1 MTEPD
6 VTLTDYAL
14 AMEGI
19 LFLILLQRGRARS
32 WGMRSWF
39 SLFFASVSA
48 ASLCGGTVHGFFL
61 DEQTLGHTIL
71 WPTTL
76 LPGRSEPSSSYFCS
90 SWAAGG
96 LSAQKGVGQER
107 STRKSNQTFLRQEPT
122 SC

>member
-14 AMEGI
+14 ALEGI
-19 LFLILLQRGRARS
+19 LFLVLLQRGHARP
-32 WGMRSWF
+32 WGLRSWF

-71 WPTTL
+71 WWTA
-76 LPGRSEPSSSYFCS
+76 
-90 SWAAGG
+90 WH
-96 LSAQKGVGQER
+96 V
-107 STRKSNQTFLRQEPT
+107 
-122 SC
+122 